1 MIMPDS
7 LSKVHWQIKPIGE
20 SGETITDMFGE
31 NAKITGEG
39 KVKFSQ
45 EYVSSVNI
53 PKLVARQ
60 DNSSIDI
67 SPTHGN
73 FTWGKKSA
81 ALDLKIDRAV
91 IRGEEEAFEAQKL
104 FFDTKLSDRIK
115 GIGSAK
121 ITIDKLATKDAI
133 AEGFAVSADSVL
145 NKDRVD
151 IKVAKSLRSLKYQD
165 VQARD
170 LAIEIALNNMD
181 ANSIETLSNLLNE
194 TGMSNLTAIEQ
205 AQAKA
210 AARTMLLK
218 GFDIGITRFTGTVGK
233 GTVEGSLRIEL
244 APTPGEQASQF
255 NLNNSLKSSG
265 QLLLKGNVLDPS
277 YKGMALM
284 FGAAVE
290 TPEGLKASYEFANG
304 KLIANGQAL
313 DIKDEWAVVT
323 NTVREWMTE

>member
-1 MIMPDS
+1 
-7 LSKVHWQIKPIGE
+7 
-20 SGETITDMFGE
+20 
-31 NAKITGEG
+31 
-39 KVKFSQ
+39 
-45 EYVSSVNI
+45 
-53 PKLVARQ
+53 
-60 DNSSIDI
+60 
-67 SPTHGN
+67 
-73 FTWGKKSA
+73 
-81 ALDLKIDRAV
+81 
-91 IRGEEEAFEAQKL
+91 
-104 FFDTKLSDRIK
+104 
-115 GIGSAK
+115 
-121 ITIDKLATKDAI
+121 
-133 AEGFAVSADSVL
+133 
-145 NKDRVD
+145 
-151 IKVAKSLRSLKYQD
+151 
-165 VQARD
+165 
-170 LAIEIALNNMD
+170 
-181 ANSIETLSNLLNE
+181 
-194 TGMSNLTAIEQ
+194 MSNLTAIEQ